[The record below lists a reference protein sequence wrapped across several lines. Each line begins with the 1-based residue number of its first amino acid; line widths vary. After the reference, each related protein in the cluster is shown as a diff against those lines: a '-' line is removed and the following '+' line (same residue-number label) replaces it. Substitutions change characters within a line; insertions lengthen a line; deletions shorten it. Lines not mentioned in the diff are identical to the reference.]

1 MEESRSL
8 WEEMRNYYDVSMFRN
23 KKWML
28 MGDYNEIMDGEVYFR
43 Y

>member
-8 WEEMRNYYDVSMFRN
+8 WEEMRNHHDAPMFRN

-28 MGDYNEIMDGEVYFR
+28 MGDYNEIMDGEVHSR